1 MPAPTTYSEDELA
14 EYMIE
19 VLSDIATVLGWD
31 SDSSTILRA
40 VYAVQRAYPNGAE
53 ALADIS
59 EADNM
64 PLLEALA
71 QREGLRAAAT
81 ALAARVDIAS
91 PAGDAKMAQQHA
103 QCLKMLSLAT
113 YEADLLLG
121 DEGSAGSIIARPVR
135 HVEEPFYVSETE
147 AEL

>member
-31 SDSSTILRA
+31 SDSSPVIRA
-40 VYAVQRAYPNGAE
+40 VYAVQRAYPADE
-53 ALADIS
+53 ALTNIS

-64 PLLEALA
+64 SLLEALA
-71 QREGLRAAAT
+71 QREALRAAAT

-113 YEADLLLG
+113 YEAEILLG
-121 DEGSAGSIIARPVR
+121 DDSAAAIIARPVR
-135 HVEEPFYVSETE
+135 HVEEPFYISDSG